1 MKFSMQ
7 WLEKDLETTAS
18 VAEIAETLTMIGLE
32 IESVDDPAER
42 LQGFTVAHVIE
53 AKQHPDADRLQV
65 CTVDAGDETFEVVCG
80 APNARAGMKGVFA
93 REGSHI
99 PGTGITLKKT
109 KIRGVESN
117 GMLLSEREMGLSDDH
132 EGIVELPDDAPI
144 GAPAA
149 EIMGLSDPV
158 FDIQITPNR
167 ADCLGVRGVARDLA
181 AAGIGTLKPIEAH
194 DVKPTFESPVK
205 VHLDFDDDAKG
216 ACPYFVGRH
225 FKGIKNGPSPDWL
238 QQKLIQIGL
247 RPISALV
254 DITNLMTIAYCR
266 PLHVFDV
273 SKLNGDLHVRLAKKG
288 EKLLA
293 LDGKEY
299 DLDEEMTVIA
309 DEAEPEAL
317 GGVMGGE
324 ATGCTPETTEVF
336 LESAYFDPIRTAM
349 TGRKLNLQSD
359 ARFRFERG
367 IDPAFMIEGAEIAS
381 ALILGICG
389 GEASE
394 MIVAGE
400 EPNWQRSYHLRKSRV
415 RALGG
420 VNVAPERIEEI
431 LAMLGFTVTATDDG
445 WDAAVP
451 SWRHDVVGEA
461 DLVEEVLRI
470 HGFDNIP
477 TVSLPRVAALPTAAI
492 NIAQERRAQAR
503 RALAAR
509 GLIEAVTYSFLPKD
523 HAALFGGAPDA
534 IRLVNPISSDLDVM
548 RPSILPNLI
557 AAAGRNADRGYADI
571 SLFEVGPQFAGENP
585 DDQSINAAGLRA
597 GNAVPRGWSETLR
610 AADAFDA
617 KADVLDVLG
626 QIGAPVGSIQI
637 VAEAPDWYHPGR
649 SGSIRLGP
657 KTVLGNFGELH
668 PRILK
673 AMDVAGPMAAFE
685 IYLGAVPMPKGNRGP
700 ARPALDLS
708 SFQSVSRDFAFVVE
722 NSVEAGALMRAAGGA
737 DNKLITEVTVFDVF
751 TGGAMGADQKSI
763 AIAVTLQPTV
773 ATLTDAEIEAVSDK
787 IIANVAKQTGGVL
800 RG

>member
-1 MKFSMQ
+1 MKFSLA
-7 WLEKDLETTAS
+7 WLKKDLETSAS

-80 APNARAGMKGVFA
+80 APNARTGMKGVFA

-117 GMLLSEREMGLSDDH
+117 GMLLSEREMGLSDEH

-149 EIMGLSDPV
+149 DIMGLSDPV

-181 AAGIGTLKPIEAH
+181 AAGIGTLKPIEGH
-194 DVKPTFESPVK
+194 DVNPTFVSPVK
-205 VHLDFDDDAKG
+205 VHLDFDDETKD
-216 ACPYFVGRH
+216 ACPYLVGRH
-225 FKGIKNGPSPDWL
+225 FKGITNGPSPDWL

-254 DITNLMTIAYCR
+254 DITILMTIAYCR

-273 SKLNGDLHVRLAKKG
+273 GKLNGDVHVRLAKKG

-309 DEAEPEAL
+309 DEAEAEAL

-324 ATGCTPETTEVF
+324 TTGCTAETTEVF

-381 ALILGICG
+381 ALILGLCG

-394 MIVAGE
+394 MILVGT
-400 EPNWQRSYHLRKSRV
+400 EPDWQRSYHLRKSRV
-415 RALGG
+415 EALGG
-420 VNVAPERIEEI
+420 VSVPPERIEEI
-431 LAMLGFTVTATDDG
+431 LTSLGFTVTATDDG

-461 DLVEEVLRI
+461 DLVEEILRI

-477 TVSLPRVAALPTAAI
+477 TVSLPRVSALPEAAV
-492 NIAQERRAQAR
+492 NLAQERRAQAR
-503 RALAAR
+503 RTLAAR
-509 GLIEAVTYSFLPKD
+509 GLIEAVTYSFLPSNQ
-523 HAALFGGAPDA
+523 AGLFGGASDA
-534 IRLVNPISSDLDVM
+534 IRLVNPISADLDVM

-557 AAAGRNADRGYADI
+557 AAAGRNADRGNADI
-571 SLFEVGPQFAGENP
+571 ALFEVGPQFAGENP
-585 DDQSINAAGLRA
+585 DDQFINAAGLRV
-597 GNAVPRGWSETLR
+597 GNAVPRGWSEKLR

-626 QIGAPVGSIQI
+626 QVGAPVGSIQI

-649 SGSIRLGP
+649 SGQICLGP
-657 KTVLGNFGELH
+657 KTVLANFGEIH

-700 ARPALDLS
+700 ARPALELS
-708 SFQSVSRDFAFVVE
+708 PFQSVSRDFAFIVE
-722 NSVEAGALMRAAGGA
+722 NNVEAGALTRAARGA
-737 DNKLITEVTVFDVF
+737 DNKLITDVTVFDVF
-751 TGGAMGADQKSI
+751 TGGALGADQKSI
-763 AIAVTLQPTV
+763 AIAVILQPTE
-773 ATLTDAEIEAVSDK
+773 ATLTDAEIEAVSEK
-787 IIANVAKQTGGVL
+787 IVANVAKQTGGVL

>member
-205 VHLDFDDDAKG
+205 VHLEFDDDTKG

-288 EKLLA
+288 EKL
-293 LDGKEY
+293 
-299 DLDEEMTVIA
+299 
-309 DEAEPEAL
+309 
-317 GGVMGGE
+317 
-324 ATGCTPETTEVF
+324 
-336 LESAYFDPIRTAM
+336 
-349 TGRKLNLQSD
+349 
-359 ARFRFERG
+359 
-367 IDPAFMIEGAEIAS
+367 
-381 ALILGICG
+381 
-389 GEASE
+389 
-394 MIVAGE
+394 
-400 EPNWQRSYHLRKSRV
+400 
-415 RALGG
+415 
-420 VNVAPERIEEI
+420 
-431 LAMLGFTVTATDDG
+431 
-445 WDAAVP
+445 
-451 SWRHDVVGEA
+451 
-461 DLVEEVLRI
+461 
-470 HGFDNIP
+470 
-477 TVSLPRVAALPTAAI
+477 
-492 NIAQERRAQAR
+492 
-503 RALAAR
+503 
-509 GLIEAVTYSFLPKD
+509 
-523 HAALFGGAPDA
+523 
-534 IRLVNPISSDLDVM
+534 
-548 RPSILPNLI
+548 
-557 AAAGRNADRGYADI
+557 
-571 SLFEVGPQFAGENP
+571 
-585 DDQSINAAGLRA
+585 
-597 GNAVPRGWSETLR
+597 
-610 AADAFDA
+610 
-617 KADVLDVLG
+617 
-626 QIGAPVGSIQI
+626 
-637 VAEAPDWYHPGR
+637 
-649 SGSIRLGP
+649 
-657 KTVLGNFGELH
+657 
-668 PRILK
+668 
-673 AMDVAGPMAAFE
+673 
-685 IYLGAVPMPKGNRGP
+685 
-700 ARPALDLS
+700 
-708 SFQSVSRDFAFVVE
+708 
-722 NSVEAGALMRAAGGA
+722 
-737 DNKLITEVTVFDVF
+737 
-751 TGGAMGADQKSI
+751 
-763 AIAVTLQPTV
+763 
-773 ATLTDAEIEAVSDK
+773 
-787 IIANVAKQTGGVL
+787 
-800 RG
+800 

>member
-1 MKFSMQ
+1 MKFSLA

-18 VAEIAETLTMIGLE
+18 AQEIAETLTMIGLE

-65 CTVDAGDETFEVVCG
+65 CTVDAGDETFQVVCG
-80 APNARAGMKGVFA
+80 APNVRTGMKGVFA

-99 PGTGITLKKT
+99 PGTGITLKKA

-117 GMLLSEREMGLSDDH
+117 GMLLSARELGLSDDH

-144 GAPAA
+144 GAAA
-149 EIMGLSDPV
+149 AGIMGLSDPV

-181 AAGIGTLKPIEAH
+181 AAGIGTLKPIEGH
-194 DVKPTFESPVK
+194 DVKPTFVSPVK
-205 VHLDFDDDAKG
+205 VHLDFDDEAKD

-238 QQKLIQIGL
+238 QQKLVQIGL

-273 SKLNGDLHVRLAKKG
+273 GKLNGDLHVRLARKG

-309 DEAEPEAL
+309 DAAEAEAL

-324 ATGCTPETTEVF
+324 ATGCTAETTEVF
-336 LESAYFDPIRTAM
+336 LESAYFDPTRTAM

-367 IDPAFMIEGAEIAS
+367 IDPAFMIDGAEIAS

-394 MIVAGE
+394 MIIAGA

-415 RALGG
+415 EALGG
-420 VNVAPERIEEI
+420 VSVPPERIEEI
-431 LAMLGFTVTATDDG
+431 LAALGFTVTATDDG

-477 TVSLPRVAALPTAAI
+477 TISLPRVAAVPTAAI
-492 NIAQERRAQAR
+492 NVAQERRAQAR

-509 GLIEAVTYSFLPKD
+509 GLIEAVTYSFLPSD
-523 HAALFGGAPDA
+523 QAALFGGAPDA

-557 AAAGRNADRGYADI
+557 AAAGRNADRGNADI
-571 SLFEVGPQFAGENP
+571 ALFEVGPQFAGENP
-585 DDQSINAAGLRA
+585 DDQSTNAAGLRA

-626 QIGAPVGSIQI
+626 QIGAPVASLQI

-657 KTVLGNFGELH
+657 KTVLANFGEIH

-685 IYLGAVPMPKGNRGP
+685 IYLGGVPMPKGNRGP
-700 ARPALDLS
+700 ARPALALS
-708 SFQSVSRDFAFVVE
+708 PFQSVSRDFAFIVE
-722 NSVEAGALMRAAGGA
+722 NSVEAGALMRAAGSA
-737 DNKLITEVTVFDVF
+737 DNRLIADVTVFDVF
-751 TGGAMGADQKSI
+751 TGGALGEGKKSI
-763 AIAVTLQPTV
+763 AIAVTLQPTE

-787 IIANVAKQTGGVL
+787 IVANVTKQTGGVL

>member
-1 MKFSMQ
+1 
-7 WLEKDLETTAS
+7 
-18 VAEIAETLTMIGLE
+18 
-32 IESVDDPAER
+32 
-42 LQGFTVAHVIE
+42 
-53 AKQHPDADRLQV
+53 
-65 CTVDAGDETFEVVCG
+65 
-80 APNARAGMKGVFA
+80 
-93 REGSHI
+93 
-99 PGTGITLKKT
+99 
-109 KIRGVESN
+109 
-117 GMLLSEREMGLSDDH
+117 
-132 EGIVELPDDAPI
+132 
-144 GAPAA
+144 
-149 EIMGLSDPV
+149 
-158 FDIQITPNR
+158 
-167 ADCLGVRGVARDLA
+167 
-181 AAGIGTLKPIEAH
+181 
-194 DVKPTFESPVK
+194 
-205 VHLDFDDDAKG
+205 
-216 ACPYFVGRH
+216 
-225 FKGIKNGPSPDWL
+225 
-238 QQKLIQIGL
+238 
-247 RPISALV
+247 
-254 DITNLMTIAYCR
+254 
-266 PLHVFDV
+266 
-273 SKLNGDLHVRLAKKG
+273 
-288 EKLLA
+288 
-293 LDGKEY
+293 
-299 DLDEEMTVIA
+299 
-309 DEAEPEAL
+309 
-317 GGVMGGE
+317 
-324 ATGCTPETTEVF
+324 
-336 LESAYFDPIRTAM
+336 
-349 TGRKLNLQSD
+349 
-359 ARFRFERG
+359 
-367 IDPAFMIEGAEIAS
+367 
-381 ALILGICG
+381 
-389 GEASE
+389 
-394 MIVAGE
+394 
-400 EPNWQRSYHLRKSRV
+400 
-415 RALGG
+415 
-420 VNVAPERIEEI
+420 
-431 LAMLGFTVTATDDG
+431 MLGFTVTATDDG

-708 SFQSVSRDFAFVVE
+708 PFQSVSRDFAFVVE
-722 NSVEAGALMRAAGGA
+722 NNVEAGALMRAASGA
-737 DNKLITEVTVFDVF
+737 DNKLITEVAVFDVF
-751 TGGAMGADQKSI
+751 TGGALGADQKSI

>member
-1 MKFSMQ
+1 MKFSLA
-7 WLEKDLETTAS
+7 WLENDLETTAS
-18 VAEIAETLTMIGLE
+18 AQEIAETLTRIGLE

-42 LQGFTVAHVIE
+42 LKDFTVAHVIE

-65 CTVDAGDETFEVVCG
+65 CTVDAGDEIFEVVCG
-80 APNARAGMKGVFA
+80 APNARTGMKGVFA

-117 GMLLSEREMGLSDDH
+117 GMLLSERELGLSDDH

-144 GAPAA
+144 GALAA
-149 EIMGLSDPV
+149 DIMGLSDAV

-181 AAGIGTLKPIEAH
+181 AAGIGTLKPIESH
-194 DVKPTFESPVK
+194 DVKPTFESPVN
-205 VHLDFDDDAKG
+205 VLLDFDADTKD
-216 ACPYFVGRH
+216 ACPYFVGRY
-225 FKGIKNGPSPDWL
+225 FRGIKNGPSPDWL

-273 SKLNGDLHVRLAKKG
+273 GKLKGDIHVRLAKKG

-299 DLDEEMTVIA
+299 ELDAEMTVIA
-309 DEAEPEAL
+309 DEAEAEAL

-324 ATGCTPETTEVF
+324 ATGCTGDTVDVF

-381 ALILGICG
+381 DLILGICG
-389 GEASE
+389 GEASQ
-394 MIVAGE
+394 MIIAGE
-400 EPNWQRSYHLRKSRV
+400 EPKWQRSYQLRAGRIE
-415 RALGG
+415 ALGG
-420 VNVAPERIEEI
+420 VQVAPERIEEI
-431 LAMLGFTVTATDDG
+431 LGKLGFTVTATDDG
-445 WDAAVP
+445 WDVAVP

-470 HGFDNIP
+470 HGFDKIP
-477 TVSLPRVAALPTAAI
+477 TVSLPRATPLPIAAVNLV
-492 NIAQERRAQAR
+492 QERRGQAR

-509 GLIEAVTYSFLPKD
+509 GLIEAVTYSFLPSD
-523 HAALFGGAPDA
+523 HARLFGGAPDA
-534 IRLVNPISSDLDVM
+534 VRLVNPISSDLDVM

-557 AAAGRNADRGYADI
+557 AAAGRNAARGYADI
-571 SLFEVGPQFAGENP
+571 ALFEVGPQFAGENP
-585 DDQSINAAGLRA
+585 DDQSINAAGVRA
-597 GNAVPRGWSETLR
+597 GNAVPRGWSMPMR

-626 QIGAPVGSIQI
+626 QIGAPVASMQV

-649 SGSIRLGP
+649 SGQVRLGP
-657 KTVLGNFGELH
+657 KTVLACFGEVH

-685 IYLGAVPMPKGNRGP
+685 IHLEAVPMPKTDRGP

-708 SFQSVSRDFAFVVE
+708 PFQPVSRDFAFIVDAAI
-722 NSVEAGALMRAAGGA
+722 EAGTLVRAARSA
-737 DNKLITEVTVFDVF
+737 DRKLITDVSVFDVF
-751 TGGAMGADQKSI
+751 TGGALGADQKSI
-763 AIAVTLQPTV
+763 AIAVTLQPTQ

-787 IIANVAKQTGGVL
+787 IVANVAKQTGGAL